1 MTRAVFQVLGK
12 RFSVMLKLQI
22 LVILSVRY
30 GANNFKNLALISS
43 KPVALEIFILQRYL
57 KTNPCETCGIL
68 NVTPELFLSTKF
80 DNFSHSGRPLLLL
93 FKVYTKEAKC

>member
-1 MTRAVFQVLGK
+1 
-12 RFSVMLKLQI
+12 MLILQI
-22 LVILSVRY
+22 SVIY
-30 GANNFKNLALISS
+30 GTNNFKNLALISA

-68 NVTPELFLSTKF
+68 NVTPKLFLTTKF

>member
-22 LVILSVRY
+22 LVIPSVRY

-43 KPVALEIFILQRYL
+43 KPVALEIFILQRFL
-57 KTNPCETCGIL
+57 KTRAGAL
-68 NVTPELFLSTKF
+68 
-80 DNFSHSGRPLLLL
+80 G
-93 FKVYTKEAKC
+93 

>member
-1 MTRAVFQVLGK
+1 
-12 RFSVMLKLQI
+12 MLKLQI
-22 LVILSVRY
+22 FVILSVRY

-43 KPVALEIFILQRYL
+43 KPVALEFFILQRYL
-57 KTNPCETCGIL
+57 KTNPCEIL
-68 NVTPELFLSTKF
+68 NVTPELFLSTKV